1 MNRENEVETY
11 QNSLVAARIQSQIS
25 PLAQKFYLVTED
37 QMDWYSELG
46 FLVNF
51 LLTLFG
57 LFGGGAI
64 SCWVGTKQSNLPAEL
79 FLSVKT
85 AFLFCLLLTLL
96 FLVLSI
102 LLIVKQRKVK
112 QRMLTSSY

>member
-1 MNRENEVETY
+1 MNRENEAESY
-11 QNSLVAARIQSQIS
+11 QNSFVTIRIQSQIS
-25 PLAQKFYLVTED
+25 PLSQKFYLVTEY

-64 SCWVGTKQSNLPAEL
+64 SSWVGTKQPNLPADL
-79 FLSVKT
+79 FSAVKT

-102 LLIVKQRKVK
+102 LLIVKQRKAK
-112 QRMLTSSY
+112 QKMLTSSY